1 MINKRHVMTSP
12 MGWNSWDCYGGAV
25 TEEIVRQNAEF
36 MAKHLKPYGWEYIVV
51 DIQWSEPDSLG
62 HAYRPFSELCVD
74 EYGRLIPAPNRFPSA
89 AGGKGFAPLAEY
101 VHSLGLKFGIH
112 IMRGIP
118 RQAAWKNC
126 PVLGTEYTAREV
138 ANPSSVCEWN
148 PDMHG
153 VDPKHPG
160 AKAYYDSIFALYAE
174 WGVDFIKCE
183 GVTARDIAN
192 PSSICGWNPDMYG
205 LFTDNK
211 GAQEYYD
218 SIFELYASW
227 GVDYI
232 KCDDIANTEIFP
244 HNPYSARKEI
254 EMMRKA
260 MDKCGRDMVFSLS
273 PGPAV
278 PELSEL
284 YKDVAHMWRITD
296 DFWDNW
302 RLLYDMFSR
311 AKTWCIHTG
320 AGNWPDADMLPIG
333 ALRQCKNP
341 DIRTKFTQ
349 DEHYTMMTLWSIF
362 RSPLMIGSEMTKMD
376 EFTMSVL
383 TNTGILEM
391 HKAARN
397 AHEVWRRKSEDGEA
411 ILWTANHA
419 EKSGRYAALFNAG
432 ESDAEIGF
440 DLTELELTG
449 AETVTDLWTGKSI
462 PAEKTLRF
470 NIPKHGAVALW
481 ISEK

>member
-1 MINKRHVMTSP
+1 MIKKQHVMTSP

-25 TEEIVRQNAEF
+25 TEEIVRQNADF
-36 MAKHLKPYGWEYIVV
+36 MAKYLKPYGWEYIVV

-62 HAYRPFSELCVD
+62 HVYRPFSELCMD

-118 RQAAWKNC
+118 REAAWKNC
-126 PVLGTEYTAREV
+126 PVLGTEYTARDV
-138 ANPSSVCEWN
+138 ADPSSICEWN

-153 VDPKHPG
+153 VDAKHPG
-160 AKAYYDSIFALYAE
+160 AKAYYDSIFALYAG
-174 WGVDFIKCE
+174 WGVDF
-183 GVTARDIAN
+183 V
-192 PSSICGWNPDMYG
+192 
-205 LFTDNK
+205 
-211 GAQEYYD
+211 
-218 SIFELYASW
+218 
-227 GVDYI
+227 
-232 KCDDIANTEIFP
+232 KCDDICRELPRCTDELRLMSESLQN
-244 HNPYSARKEI
+244 
-254 EMMRKA
+254 
-260 MDKCGRDMVFSLS
+260 CGRDMVFSLS

-302 RLLYDMFSR
+302 RLLYDMFTR

-391 HKAARN
+391 HKCARN
-397 AHEVWRRKSEDGEA
+397 AHEVWRRKSEDGES

-440 DLTELELTG
+440 ALSELELTG
-449 AETVTDLWTGKSI
+449 AETVTDLWTGESF
-462 PAEKTLRF
+462 PAEEVLRF

-481 ISEK
+481 ISGK